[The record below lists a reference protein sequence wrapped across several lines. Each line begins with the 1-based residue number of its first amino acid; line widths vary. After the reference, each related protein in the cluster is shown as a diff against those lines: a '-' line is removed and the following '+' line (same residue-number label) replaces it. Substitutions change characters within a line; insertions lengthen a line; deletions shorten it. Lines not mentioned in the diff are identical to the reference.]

1 MTYAYNHNDAKAKR
15 NTFDRTAGG
24 KYEQRNTFFSNNFD
38 MEAQGHSGSLI
49 TRFNTKKVK
58 FGLGSGLAA
67 NRFDLLNIDSN
78 RKYNFNFLNITP
90 QANLQY
96 AIQQNTNL
104 YFNYSGSTVQP
115 SIDQLQP
122 LRNNIDPLNI
132 VVGNPALKVGFRNSF
147 YLNYFTYKMLK
158 QIGFWS
164 GFNYN
169 ITSNAVSND
178 VTIDAN
184 GRRITRAVNVDN
196 NRDWNLWSEFNK
208 GEGDKKLIHTVGVN
222 GNGSTYNNL
231 VNGRENRTQ
240 SLNFS
245 VSYGLR
251 YQVENKWMLSARPK
265 IGLSRSVSSLN
276 PAAKT
281 SFLTYGGNTEGR
293 LHLPWNL
300 ELQSEVDFDWRQR
313 TTAFMSNPN
322 ITYWKAEL
330 RRKIFKKNAGFVSL
344 VANDILNSYRGL
356 NRIINSN
363 FVTEERYQ
371 RVGQYFQLKFEWSF
385 NKMGGEQ

>member
-1 MTYAYNHNDAKAKR
+1 
-15 NTFDRTAGG
+15 
-24 KYEQRNTFFSNNFD
+24 
-38 MEAQGHSGSLI
+38 
-49 TRFNTKKVK
+49 
-58 FGLGSGLAA
+58 
-67 NRFDLLNIDSN
+67 
-78 RKYNFNFLNITP
+78 
-90 QANLQY
+90 
-96 AIQQNTNL
+96 
-104 YFNYSGSTVQP
+104 
-115 SIDQLQP
+115 
-122 LRNNIDPLNI
+122 
-132 VVGNPALKVGFRNSF
+132 
-147 YLNYFTYKMLK
+147 
-158 QIGFWS
+158 
-164 GFNYN
+164 
-169 ITSNAVSND
+169 